1 MPAGMLAEHQ
11 RRTRNTN
18 HFGLDDLVGET
29 VLQHAMLVNTGFMGK
44 GVAPHNGFVWL
55 WKDAGEV
62 REELAGAVDLAG
74 FDVALK
80 AQHGLSNPPGHHDLL
95 QRGIAGALADAVDG
109 ALHLSGACR
118 D

>member
-18 HFGLDDLVGET
+18 HFGLNDLVGET
-29 VLQHAMLVNTGFMGK
+29 VLQHTVLVNTGLVSE
-44 GVAPHNGFVWL
+44 GVAADNRLVGL
-55 WKDAGEV
+55 RKYAGEV

-109 ALHLSGACR
+109 ALHLSG
-118 D
+118 